1 MAERVLNEFTV
12 RVGKAKN
19 QLQET
24 TNQCEILK
32 KELLKLKKVAEL
44 LGTRKG
50 RQRQGGGNQI
60 AGKYEGKIPDC

>member
-44 LGTRKG
+44 LGTRKS

-60 AGKYEGKIPDC
+60 AGKHEGKIPDC